1 MRGHAGDVRPI
12 LRASTP
18 HVSREQQ
25 DKEETRNDVHNAPK
39 YVRMKNAGGTA
50 GPHYWLGQHHDRL
63 MDNRSPQQ
71 GTPGEMNELT

>member
-39 YVRMKNAGGTA
+39 YVRMKNAGGQQAHTMGSVSTMTDSWTT
-50 GPHYWLGQHHDRL
+50 GPL
-63 MDNRSPQQ
+63 NR
-71 GTPGEMNELT
+71 GHRAR